1 MHSVPLSTGDILKL
15 QHRALAEGCDMEVL
29 ERLRWFQHLAEYG
42 CVSTTCREFKIAR
55 STLYR
60 WIERFDPDDLSS
72 LTDHPTTRL
81 SRHRVLRI
89 VAPTHPSLCDQTT
102 LRYTQGTHEE
112 RVILRRPDVSI
123 LRDVASQS
131 EAPPQHDT
139 PGRLEGR
146 SSEVPEVKTSQNNVF
161 PLLRKHLR
169 TLLLSVALA
178 LDASILFSILFP
190 AYAFASSWKP
200 TLLVNTEA
208 FQIIDDSDAAANVYI
223 KFGDTLAETLTFN
236 RTATRFQ
243 FSDNLYVAGKLDV
256 TGTMSGNRL
265 NVSTNQAVGTGAVF
279 VDVNGNST
287 GMLLDSEATT
297 APGIAIDMNTASSVA
312 PHILFGYRG
321 TFDVNLFRAAANVLK
336 TDDSLYVASTLSG
349 AFINASSTF
358 EGAGLTDCD
367 TAATS
372 KLLWDATTKKFSCGT
387 DQTGT
392 NGVLIGDADTRY
404 VNTAG
409 DTMTGALTIK
419 KTSGTATGNTL
430 VVDTQGLVYDATNK
444 RVGIGTTS
452 PLTKLDIHLGDDG
465 LDVDADGIS
474 AVPIVFENSGNV
486 WNQFRKPNGSY
497 GGFLFNEGTNSDGA
511 QFRYSWTG
519 TASTSG
525 FEFRGNATEL
535 MRITSDGKVGIGTT
549 APDTTLEVVG
559 TASGRLV
566 HAQDRLTS
574 SGSLS
579 VDGTSYL
586 NSNTIITGNQN
597 TSGNISASGTLS
609 VTGAASLQSTVRING
624 VTYTFPYGD
633 GAASGRVLATNAAG
647 QLSWANVNSLA
658 SGFLTQTLSDD
669 RYVNTSGDTM
679 TGALKV
685 RANLSGSTL
694 TVDQTADIFGNL
706 AVSGTTILDGSVGI
720 GVTGTPETKLEVAG
734 TMSGKSLQ
742 VTGTG
747 ATPLIYANAGNGNVG
762 IGTTEPASKLAIYSG
777 DNKDTGP
784 IINLGGSAVNQFE
797 SGRLRFTETTS
808 MEATTGYKG
817 AFIHYDGSVDKLNI
831 GVHDV
836 ADQLTSSDVNAISIL
851 RSNSNVGIGTT
862 SPETKLEVIGT
873 ASGRELHAQDLLTSS
888 GGLSVTGAAS
898 LQSTMRIN
906 GVTYT
911 FPYGDG
917 AASGRVLATNAAGQL
932 SWASVSNLVEGSL
945 TQEIADN
952 RYVNT
957 SGDTMT
963 GALTIK
969 KTSGTATGNTLVV
982 DTQGLVY
989 DATSKAVGVG
999 TTSPTS
1005 STKLDV
1011 VGGAL
1016 RTDNWLFVDRTSG
1029 NLNSYLGMVTRGAA
1043 SPSNYGNPL
1052 GNGATEITTYG
1063 TAGLAIGTY
1072 DKTSMVFGTNNAERM
1087 RIMSGGSIGIGT
1099 TNPTTKLE
1107 VNGAM
1112 SGHSLRMRDSVASSG
1127 SLSVDGTSYL
1137 NSNTII
1143 TGNQNTSGNISASG
1157 TLSIAG
1163 ATSLQ
1168 STVRIN
1174 GVTYTFPYGDG
1185 TDSGKVLKTNGAG
1198 QLSWAT
1204 DAGSVNGLNYD
1215 DGDKR
1220 YVNTAGDTMTGAL
1233 KVRANLSGSS
1243 LTVDRTADI
1252 FGNLAVSGTTLL
1264 DGNMGIGVASS
1275 PETMLEVAG
1284 TMSGKSLQVTGTGA
1298 TPILYTDQ
1306 TTGRVGI
1313 GTTSPANNL
1322 DIEYAGSTTNT
1333 NAAVRIGAPNG
1344 LNSAYLFMVGNR
1356 QTDGENIAA
1365 LRGLSNVSGTETEVA
1380 DIEFG
1385 KDGTGTDNGHMIKFE
1400 THNGTSRSVKMVIRG
1415 SGSVGIGT
1423 TSPETK
1429 LEVIGTMSGN
1439 LVHAQDRLTSS
1450 GTLSVT
1456 GAASLQST
1464 VRINGVTYTFPY
1476 GDGAASGRVL
1486 ATNAAGQLSWASV
1499 SNLVEGSLTQEIA
1512 DNRYVNTSG
1521 DTMTGALKV
1530 RANLSGSTLDIDG
1543 TADIFGN
1550 LGVSGTTILDGNVG
1564 IGVTGTPET
1573 KLEVAGTMS
1582 GKSLQVTGTGA
1593 TPIIYT
1599 DVSNGRIGMGTTSP
1613 SNALHVVNN
1622 SGVPARFERT
1632 STTTYAGGGNSDV
1645 VLYNPDTTTNNTVR
1659 LSFDTLDDAS
1669 AEFRGADITSIITDH
1684 SAAGR
1689 AADLSFLTISGGA
1702 VNPTEKM
1709 RILSTG
1715 NIGIGTTA
1723 PDTKLEVIGTASGRE
1738 LHAQDLLTSSG
1749 GLSVTGAASL
1759 QSTVRI
1765 NGVTYTFPYGD
1776 GAASGR
1782 VLATNAAGQLS
1793 WANVNSLASGFL
1805 TQTLSDDRYVNT
1817 SGDTMTGALKVRANL
1832 SGSTLTVDQ
1841 TADIFGNLAV
1851 SGTTILDGNV
1861 GIGVTGTPETKLEVA
1876 GTMSGKSL
1884 QVTGTGAIPLIYT
1897 DVSNGRVG
1905 IGITTPEANLHVY
1918 DASGAGMNAATV
1930 EHNTT
1935 ATNVIGAPLRI
1946 VRTSTGNMED
1956 GFGAMISYAIKDD
1969 ANVSNT
1975 IGQAGF
1981 IRNGA
1986 DNSGMFSITPSNE
1999 GNLQLS
2005 KFIVDKTGNV
2015 GIGTTSPDTL
2025 LEVIGTASGRLVHAQ
2040 DRLTSSGTLS
2050 VTGAA
2055 SLQSTVR
2062 INGVTYTFPYG
2073 DGAASG
2079 KVLKTNGAGQ
2089 LTWATDTSGGG
2100 QSNTGALMLMFDNRY
2115 VNTSGDTMTGA
2126 LKVRAN
2132 LSGST
2137 LTVDQTADIFGNL
2150 AVSGTTILTGSVG
2163 VGVTGTPETKLE
2175 VVGTMSGTSV
2185 VASGL
2190 TGGRV
2195 TYAATGGQLIDN
2207 ANLTFDGTNLNIG
2220 TTLTAQA
2227 PLTVNGG
2234 GYFRKDQN
2242 AGTALYVVNSAT
2254 LGNTTASAQVVTQSN
2269 DSSGFFGSFPSD
2281 SASAW
2286 TRDRTVL
2293 GANSNASGITLSAVG
2308 TNQNINFFAGST
2320 TEKMRLNSTG
2330 LGIGTTTPDTQLE
2343 VVGTASGRLVH
2354 AQDRLTSSGT
2364 LSVTGAASLQSTVR
2378 INGVTYTFPYG
2389 DGAASGKVLKTNGAG
2404 QLTWATD
2411 TSGGGQSNTGALMLM
2426 FDNRYVNTSGDTM
2439 TGALKVRANLSGST
2453 LTVDQTAD
2461 IFGNL
2466 AVSGTTILDG
2476 NVGIGVTGTP
2486 ETKLEVAGTMSGQ
2499 LLYISG
2505 TGASPLFF
2513 AGNGGVGIGTT
2524 APGSKLHVIDSVAG
2538 TSSVQNGVDM
2548 ATTVTGTSSADLVGL
2563 GYQGLYVHPVA
2574 NNATNYNGVATIPQ
2588 LADAAVTVG
2597 TINGAL
2603 AYTGYGYNAGAAVS
2617 NAAGLRVKSW
2627 GNTPPGT
2634 FTNQYGVYV
2643 ENITGAANNYS
2654 IYSAGGKNYFADNVG
2669 IGTTTPGTKLEV
2681 AGTMSG
2687 RRLNVSTSET
2697 TNTGAIFLN
2706 MDGNGTGMLLDSE
2719 ATTAPGL
2726 AIDMNAKTGVAPH
2739 ILFGYLGTF
2748 DVNLFR
2754 SAANVLKTD
2763 DSLYVSSTLSGA
2775 FINASSTFEGAGLT
2789 DCDTAATSKLLW
2801 DATTKKFSCG
2811 TDQTGGTSG
2820 ISQDNADNRYV
2831 NTAGDTMTGALTIKK
2846 ASGTAT
2852 GNTLVVDTQGLV
2864 YDATNKRVG
2873 IGTASPQDTLDIAG
2887 NLILSTAN
2895 TPTIKV
2901 EDTTNTVRTWMEST
2915 DSIGLI
2921 GTVSNHQLR
2930 LYTNNTA
2937 KMTIDTDGDT
2947 GIGTTAPDTTLEV
2960 IGTASGRLM
2969 HAQDRLTTSGSLSVT
2984 GAASLQSTVRINGV
2998 TYTFPYGDGAAS
3010 GRVLATNA
3018 AGQLSWANVNT
3029 LGTGFLT
3036 QTLSDARY
3044 VNVAGDTMTGALKVQ
3059 ANLSGSTLTVDQT
3072 ADIFG
3077 NLAVSGTTIL
3087 DGSVGIGVTGTP
3099 ETKLEV
3105 AGTMSGQSL
3114 QVTGTGT
3121 TPLIFTRLVYGT
3133 VGIGTSTPDNLLT
3146 LNKPSGNVLIQFNSN
3161 GTNYDYIGTSSAVDN
3176 PIMGMAPGDLGFRT
3190 QEKKMS
3196 FSNNSGNSTQVMI
3209 DTAGNVG
3216 IAQTSPTVK
3225 LQVTG
3230 SGSFTGA
3237 NARVGIGTTTADTS
3251 LEVIGTASG
3260 RLVHAQDRLTTSGS
3274 LSVTG
3279 AASLQSTIRINGV
3292 TYTFPYGDGAA
3303 SGRVLATNAAGQ
3315 LSWANAS
3322 SLVTGSLTQ
3331 TSADARYVNVAGDT
3345 MTGALKVR
3353 ANLSG
3358 STLTVDQTADIFGN
3372 LAVSGTTI
3380 LDGNVGIGV
3389 TGTPETKL
3397 EVIGAISGA
3406 SLSIAGSNVTIG
3418 TDGAAIF
3425 NEQGRDVDFRIEGD
3439 TDANLFSVDA
3449 STDRIGIGTADP
3461 AQKLTLNAG
3470 HMLLSNNYEIRF
3482 KDSGGIER
3490 TTLELDSSNN
3500 LNVGTSAGGNLI
3512 FNNGATY
3519 TERMRI
3525 DANGRVGIGT
3535 TTPGAKL
3542 SVSGSTLIGNN
3553 LAASQTADTQLEVI
3567 GTASGRLVHA
3577 QDRLTSSGALSIDG
3591 TSYLNSN
3598 TIITGN
3604 QNTTGNIAG
3613 SGTLSVEGAS
3623 FFQGA
3628 LTLKKLAGSGTGD
3641 ILVVDTRG
3649 LVYDATAKAVG
3660 VGTAS
3665 PNAKL
3670 EVWGDGSS
3678 NTTGI
3683 RQVYSENTGYYVD
3696 LYMTNAGKAT
3706 LASTGP
3712 NADIVLMPPAGRG
3725 VGIGTTTPGAKL
3737 SVSGALVVGPKLSST
3752 ATAETTL
3759 ETQGTMSGRRLNIS
3773 TSQTMGTGAIFLNMD
3788 GNGTGMLLDSEA
3800 TNAVGLAID
3809 MNAHSNAAPHLLF
3822 GYQGTF
3828 DVNLFRDAANV
3839 LKTDDKFAYTE
3850 DTGDNLSYVCYN
3862 SAGRLANCTSLEK
3875 YKNDIQDLGLGLET
3889 AMKLRPVRF
3898 TWKSSG
3904 EPDLGFIAEE
3914 TEKVDPLLVSYNKEN
3929 ELSGVKYPQ
3938 MTALAIAAIQEQQG
3952 EIEALQAQV
3961 EAIKTAQP
3969 SNATDEEEYSSVDMG
3984 LQPGELMCLDTK
3996 HKDSVTRCLGLGGE
4010 TFMGVVTKVNKNG
4023 SVRIRVSG
4031 KISVRVTG
4039 EGGTIDIGSSLTTAS
4054 IDGAARRASAWD
4066 RPVIGTALEA
4076 SSGAQ
4081 GEVLMLLK

>member
-706 AVSGTTILDGSVGI
+706 AVSGTTILDGS
-720 GVTGTPETKLEVAG
+720 
-734 TMSGKSLQ
+734 
-742 VTGTG
+742 
-747 ATPLIYANAGNGNVG
+747 
-762 IGTTEPASKLAIYSG
+762 
-777 DNKDTGP
+777 
-784 IINLGGSAVNQFE
+784 
-797 SGRLRFTETTS
+797 
-808 MEATTGYKG
+808 
-817 AFIHYDGSVDKLNI
+817 
-831 GVHDV
+831 
-836 ADQLTSSDVNAISIL
+836 
-851 RSNSNVGIGTT
+851 
-862 SPETKLEVIGT
+862 
-873 ASGRELHAQDLLTSS
+873 
-888 GGLSVTGAAS
+888 
-898 LQSTMRIN
+898 
-906 GVTYT
+906 
-911 FPYGDG
+911 
-917 AASGRVLATNAAGQL
+917 
-932 SWASVSNLVEGSL
+932 
-945 TQEIADN
+945 
-952 RYVNT
+952 
-957 SGDTMT
+957 
-963 GALTIK
+963 
-969 KTSGTATGNTLVV
+969 
-982 DTQGLVY
+982 
-989 DATSKAVGVG
+989 
-999 TTSPTS
+999 
-1005 STKLDV
+1005 
-1011 VGGAL
+1011 
-1016 RTDNWLFVDRTSG
+1016 
-1029 NLNSYLGMVTRGAA
+1029 
-1043 SPSNYGNPL
+1043 
-1052 GNGATEITTYG
+1052 
-1063 TAGLAIGTY
+1063 
-1072 DKTSMVFGTNNAERM
+1072 
-1087 RIMSGGSIGIGT
+1087 
-1099 TNPTTKLE
+1099 
-1107 VNGAM
+1107 
-1112 SGHSLRMRDSVASSG
+1112 
-1127 SLSVDGTSYL
+1127 
-1137 NSNTII
+1137 
-1143 TGNQNTSGNISASG
+1143 
-1157 TLSIAG
+1157 
-1163 ATSLQ
+1163 
-1168 STVRIN
+1168 
-1174 GVTYTFPYGDG
+1174 
-1185 TDSGKVLKTNGAG
+1185 
-1198 QLSWAT
+1198 
-1204 DAGSVNGLNYD
+1204 
-1215 DGDKR
+1215 
-1220 YVNTAGDTMTGAL
+1220 
-1233 KVRANLSGSS
+1233 
-1243 LTVDRTADI
+1243 
-1252 FGNLAVSGTTLL
+1252 
-1264 DGNMGIGVASS
+1264 
-1275 PETMLEVAG
+1275 
-1284 TMSGKSLQVTGTGA
+1284 
-1298 TPILYTDQ
+1298 
-1306 TTGRVGI
+1306 
-1313 GTTSPANNL
+1313 
-1322 DIEYAGSTTNT
+1322 
-1333 NAAVRIGAPNG
+1333 
-1344 LNSAYLFMVGNR
+1344 
-1356 QTDGENIAA
+1356 
-1365 LRGLSNVSGTETEVA
+1365 
-1380 DIEFG
+1380 
-1385 KDGTGTDNGHMIKFE
+1385 
-1400 THNGTSRSVKMVIRG
+1400 
-1415 SGSVGIGT
+1415 
-1423 TSPETK
+1423 
-1429 LEVIGTMSGN
+1429 
-1439 LVHAQDRLTSS
+1439 
-1450 GTLSVT
+1450 
-1456 GAASLQST
+1456 
-1464 VRINGVTYTFPY
+1464 
-1476 GDGAASGRVL
+1476 
-1486 ATNAAGQLSWASV
+1486 
-1499 SNLVEGSLTQEIA
+1499 
-1512 DNRYVNTSG
+1512 
-1521 DTMTGALKV
+1521 
-1530 RANLSGSTLDIDG
+1530 
-1543 TADIFGN
+1543 
-1550 LGVSGTTILDGNVG
+1550 
-1564 IGVTGTPET
+1564 
-1573 KLEVAGTMS
+1573 
-1582 GKSLQVTGTGA
+1582 
-1593 TPIIYT
+1593 
-1599 DVSNGRIGMGTTSP
+1599 
-1613 SNALHVVNN
+1613 
-1622 SGVPARFERT
+1622 
-1632 STTTYAGGGNSDV
+1632 
-1645 VLYNPDTTTNNTVR
+1645 
-1659 LSFDTLDDAS
+1659 
-1669 AEFRGADITSIITDH
+1669 
-1684 SAAGR
+1684 
-1689 AADLSFLTISGGA
+1689 
-1702 VNPTEKM
+1702 
-1709 RILSTG
+1709 
-1715 NIGIGTTA
+1715 
-1723 PDTKLEVIGTASGRE
+1723 
-1738 LHAQDLLTSSG
+1738 
-1749 GLSVTGAASL
+1749 
-1759 QSTVRI
+1759 
-1765 NGVTYTFPYGD
+1765 
-1776 GAASGR
+1776 
-1782 VLATNAAGQLS
+1782 
-1793 WANVNSLASGFL
+1793 
-1805 TQTLSDDRYVNT
+1805 
-1817 SGDTMTGALKVRANL
+1817 
-1832 SGSTLTVDQ
+1832 
-1841 TADIFGNLAV
+1841 
-1851 SGTTILDGNV
+1851 V

>member
-1 MHSVPLSTGDILKL
+1 
-15 QHRALAEGCDMEVL
+15 
-29 ERLRWFQHLAEYG
+29 
-42 CVSTTCREFKIAR
+42 
-55 STLYR
+55 
-60 WIERFDPDDLSS
+60 
-72 LTDHPTTRL
+72 
-81 SRHRVLRI
+81 
-89 VAPTHPSLCDQTT
+89 
-102 LRYTQGTHEE
+102 
-112 RVILRRPDVSI
+112 
-123 LRDVASQS
+123 
-131 EAPPQHDT
+131 
-139 PGRLEGR
+139 
-146 SSEVPEVKTSQNNVF
+146 
-161 PLLRKHLR
+161 
-169 TLLLSVALA
+169 
-178 LDASILFSILFP
+178 
-190 AYAFASSWKP
+190 
-200 TLLVNTEA
+200 
-208 FQIIDDSDAAANVYI
+208 
-223 KFGDTLAETLTFN
+223 
-236 RTATRFQ
+236 
-243 FSDNLYVAGKLDV
+243 
-256 TGTMSGNRL
+256 
-265 NVSTNQAVGTGAVF
+265 
-279 VDVNGNST
+279 
-287 GMLLDSEATT
+287 
-297 APGIAIDMNTASSVA
+297 
-312 PHILFGYRG
+312 
-321 TFDVNLFRAAANVLK
+321 
-336 TDDSLYVASTLSG
+336 
-349 AFINASSTF
+349 
-358 EGAGLTDCD
+358 
-367 TAATS
+367 
-372 KLLWDATTKKFSCGT
+372 
-387 DQTGT
+387 
-392 NGVLIGDADTRY
+392 
-404 VNTAG
+404 
-409 DTMTGALTIK
+409 
-419 KTSGTATGNTL
+419 
-430 VVDTQGLVYDATNK
+430 
-444 RVGIGTTS
+444 
-452 PLTKLDIHLGDDG
+452 
-465 LDVDADGIS
+465 
-474 AVPIVFENSGNV
+474 
-486 WNQFRKPNGSY
+486 
-497 GGFLFNEGTNSDGA
+497 
-511 QFRYSWTG
+511 
-519 TASTSG
+519 
-525 FEFRGNATEL
+525 
-535 MRITSDGKVGIGTT
+535 
-549 APDTTLEVVG
+549 
-559 TASGRLV
+559 
-566 HAQDRLTS
+566 
-574 SGSLS
+574 
-579 VDGTSYL
+579 
-586 NSNTIITGNQN
+586 
-597 TSGNISASGTLS
+597 
-609 VTGAASLQSTVRING
+609 
-624 VTYTFPYGD
+624 
-633 GAASGRVLATNAAG
+633 
-647 QLSWANVNSLA
+647 
-658 SGFLTQTLSDD
+658 
-669 RYVNTSGDTM
+669 
-679 TGALKV
+679 
-685 RANLSGSTL
+685 
-694 TVDQTADIFGNL
+694 
-706 AVSGTTILDGSVGI
+706 
-720 GVTGTPETKLEVAG
+720 
-734 TMSGKSLQ
+734 
-742 VTGTG
+742 
-747 ATPLIYANAGNGNVG
+747 
-762 IGTTEPASKLAIYSG
+762 
-777 DNKDTGP
+777 
-784 IINLGGSAVNQFE
+784 
-797 SGRLRFTETTS
+797 
-808 MEATTGYKG
+808 
-817 AFIHYDGSVDKLNI
+817 
-831 GVHDV
+831 
-836 ADQLTSSDVNAISIL
+836 
-851 RSNSNVGIGTT
+851 
-862 SPETKLEVIGT
+862 
-873 ASGRELHAQDLLTSS
+873 
-888 GGLSVTGAAS
+888 
-898 LQSTMRIN
+898 
-906 GVTYT
+906 
-911 FPYGDG
+911 
-917 AASGRVLATNAAGQL
+917 
-932 SWASVSNLVEGSL
+932 
-945 TQEIADN
+945 
-952 RYVNT
+952 
-957 SGDTMT
+957 
-963 GALTIK
+963 
-969 KTSGTATGNTLVV
+969 
-982 DTQGLVY
+982 
-989 DATSKAVGVG
+989 
-999 TTSPTS
+999 
-1005 STKLDV
+1005 
-1011 VGGAL
+1011 
-1016 RTDNWLFVDRTSG
+1016 
-1029 NLNSYLGMVTRGAA
+1029 
-1043 SPSNYGNPL
+1043 
-1052 GNGATEITTYG
+1052 
-1063 TAGLAIGTY
+1063 
-1072 DKTSMVFGTNNAERM
+1072 
-1087 RIMSGGSIGIGT
+1087 
-1099 TNPTTKLE
+1099 
-1107 VNGAM
+1107 
-1112 SGHSLRMRDSVASSG
+1112 
-1127 SLSVDGTSYL
+1127 
-1137 NSNTII
+1137 
-1143 TGNQNTSGNISASG
+1143 
-1157 TLSIAG
+1157 
-1163 ATSLQ
+1163 
-1168 STVRIN
+1168 
-1174 GVTYTFPYGDG
+1174 
-1185 TDSGKVLKTNGAG
+1185 
-1198 QLSWAT
+1198 
-1204 DAGSVNGLNYD
+1204 
-1215 DGDKR
+1215 
-1220 YVNTAGDTMTGAL
+1220 
-1233 KVRANLSGSS
+1233 
-1243 LTVDRTADI
+1243 
-1252 FGNLAVSGTTLL
+1252 
-1264 DGNMGIGVASS
+1264 
-1275 PETMLEVAG
+1275 
-1284 TMSGKSLQVTGTGA
+1284 
-1298 TPILYTDQ
+1298 
-1306 TTGRVGI
+1306 
-1313 GTTSPANNL
+1313 
-1322 DIEYAGSTTNT
+1322 
-1333 NAAVRIGAPNG
+1333 
-1344 LNSAYLFMVGNR
+1344 
-1356 QTDGENIAA
+1356 
-1365 LRGLSNVSGTETEVA
+1365 
-1380 DIEFG
+1380 
-1385 KDGTGTDNGHMIKFE
+1385 
-1400 THNGTSRSVKMVIRG
+1400 
-1415 SGSVGIGT
+1415 
-1423 TSPETK
+1423 
-1429 LEVIGTMSGN
+1429 
-1439 LVHAQDRLTSS
+1439 
-1450 GTLSVT
+1450 
-1456 GAASLQST
+1456 
-1464 VRINGVTYTFPY
+1464 
-1476 GDGAASGRVL
+1476 
-1486 ATNAAGQLSWASV
+1486 
-1499 SNLVEGSLTQEIA
+1499 
-1512 DNRYVNTSG
+1512 
-1521 DTMTGALKV
+1521 
-1530 RANLSGSTLDIDG
+1530 
-1543 TADIFGN
+1543 
-1550 LGVSGTTILDGNVG
+1550 
-1564 IGVTGTPET
+1564 
-1573 KLEVAGTMS
+1573 
-1582 GKSLQVTGTGA
+1582 
-1593 TPIIYT
+1593 
-1599 DVSNGRIGMGTTSP
+1599 
-1613 SNALHVVNN
+1613 
-1622 SGVPARFERT
+1622 
-1632 STTTYAGGGNSDV
+1632 
-1645 VLYNPDTTTNNTVR
+1645 
-1659 LSFDTLDDAS
+1659 
-1669 AEFRGADITSIITDH
+1669 
-1684 SAAGR
+1684 
-1689 AADLSFLTISGGA
+1689 
-1702 VNPTEKM
+1702 
-1709 RILSTG
+1709 
-1715 NIGIGTTA
+1715 
-1723 PDTKLEVIGTASGRE
+1723 
-1738 LHAQDLLTSSG
+1738 
-1749 GLSVTGAASL
+1749 
-1759 QSTVRI
+1759 
-1765 NGVTYTFPYGD
+1765 
-1776 GAASGR
+1776 
-1782 VLATNAAGQLS
+1782 
-1793 WANVNSLASGFL
+1793 
-1805 TQTLSDDRYVNT
+1805 
-1817 SGDTMTGALKVRANL
+1817 
-1832 SGSTLTVDQ
+1832 
-1841 TADIFGNLAV
+1841 
-1851 SGTTILDGNV
+1851 
-1861 GIGVTGTPETKLEVA
+1861 
-1876 GTMSGKSL
+1876 
-1884 QVTGTGAIPLIYT
+1884 
-1897 DVSNGRVG
+1897 
-1905 IGITTPEANLHVY
+1905 
-1918 DASGAGMNAATV
+1918 
-1930 EHNTT
+1930 
-1935 ATNVIGAPLRI
+1935 
-1946 VRTSTGNMED
+1946 
-1956 GFGAMISYAIKDD
+1956 
-1969 ANVSNT
+1969 
-1975 IGQAGF
+1975 
-1981 IRNGA
+1981 
-1986 DNSGMFSITPSNE
+1986 
-1999 GNLQLS
+1999 
-2005 KFIVDKTGNV
+2005 
-2015 GIGTTSPDTL
+2015 
-2025 LEVIGTASGRLVHAQ
+2025 
-2040 DRLTSSGTLS
+2040 
-2050 VTGAA
+2050 
-2055 SLQSTVR
+2055 
-2062 INGVTYTFPYG
+2062 
-2073 DGAASG
+2073 
-2079 KVLKTNGAGQ
+2079 
-2089 LTWATDTSGGG
+2089 
-2100 QSNTGALMLMFDNRY
+2100 
-2115 VNTSGDTMTGA
+2115 
-2126 LKVRAN
+2126 
-2132 LSGST
+2132 
-2137 LTVDQTADIFGNL
+2137 
-2150 AVSGTTILTGSVG
+2150 
-2163 VGVTGTPETKLE
+2163 
-2175 VVGTMSGTSV
+2175 
-2185 VASGL
+2185 
-2190 TGGRV
+2190 
-2195 TYAATGGQLIDN
+2195 
-2207 ANLTFDGTNLNIG
+2207 
-2220 TTLTAQA
+2220 
-2227 PLTVNGG
+2227 
-2234 GYFRKDQN
+2234 
-2242 AGTALYVVNSAT
+2242 
-2254 LGNTTASAQVVTQSN
+2254 
-2269 DSSGFFGSFPSD
+2269 
-2281 SASAW
+2281 
-2286 TRDRTVL
+2286 
-2293 GANSNASGITLSAVG
+2293 
-2308 TNQNINFFAGST
+2308 
-2320 TEKMRLNSTG
+2320 
-2330 LGIGTTTPDTQLE
+2330 
-2343 VVGTASGRLVH
+2343 
-2354 AQDRLTSSGT
+2354 
-2364 LSVTGAASLQSTVR
+2364 
-2378 INGVTYTFPYG
+2378 
-2389 DGAASGKVLKTNGAG
+2389 
-2404 QLTWATD
+2404 
-2411 TSGGGQSNTGALMLM
+2411 MLM